1 MSLTLGEV
9 VQAVRFRHPFYGN
22 PTVPNRVLV
31 EAATRIQRSLSKA
44 AAQLNRTY
52 LSQTFSIGFDL
63 STANLPG
70 TAGNGTSGGLPAEVD
85 SSGTLSTVEQV
96 VGTILHYDLSTAVE
110 RVSTRPVGSA
120 TSGPPGTLTDAGS
133 PGWTVNA
140 WANKLIE
147 IMDGPDE
154 GDLQKIASNTAS
166 AITLSPATAGWE
178 FNLPTSA
185 STYRIIEVPDLDTE
199 TTGVVTALPGFSNR
213 VGYLVRLDATGNP
226 YVDYTQPVVSKV
238 EDGIPLPPFER
249 IIGGSVILTGMNPVL
264 ATSDLPGPL
273 ALPVREFHLLDYSS
287 RLRSGWYSGHL
298 LAGSLFLHGTSTS
311 WTGIQSIEL
320 RVVPIPPAFTAT
332 ATWADQVFLLP
343 DTAFEVLVAELA
355 VVAAIWAKSKQKDV
369 DVPGEQAERKASRD
383 LWLRSVSGQQQVAR
397 RSTTRCR

>member
-1 MSLTLGEV
+1 MNLGEV
-9 VQAVRFRHPFYGN
+9 VQAVRFRSPHYGN
-22 PTVPNRVLV
+22 PTVPNRVLL

-63 STANLPG
+63 STGNLPG
-70 TAGNGTSGGLPAEVD
+70 TAGNGTQGGLPAEVD
-85 SSGTLSTVEQV
+85 ASGTLSTVEQT
-96 VGTILHYDLSTAVE
+96 VGGLLHYDLTNAVE

-140 WANKLIE
+140 WANKLVE

-166 AITLSPATAGWE
+166 ALTLGPSTVTWE

-199 TTGVVTALPGFSNR
+199 TAGVVTALPGFSNV
-213 VGYLVRLDATGNP
+213 VGYLVRLDASGNP
-226 YVDYTQPVVSKV
+226 YVDYSQPVVTKV

-249 IIGGSVILTGMNPVL
+249 IIGGSVILSGLNPVL
-264 ATSDLPGPL
+264 ATSDLPGPIP
-273 ALPVREFHLLDYSS
+273 LPVREFHLLDYSS

-298 LAGSLFLHGTSTS
+298 LAGRLFLHGTSTA
-311 WTGIQSIEL
+311 WTGIQSIDL
-320 RVVPIPPAFTAT
+320 RVVPIPPAFTST
-332 ATWADQVFLLP
+332 AAWADQTFLLP
-343 DTAFEVLVAELA
+343 DTAFEVMVAELS
-355 VVAAIWAKSKQKDV
+355 VVAAQWAVGKGVQNV
-369 DVPGEQAERKASRD
+369 DVNGELAERKASRD
-383 LWLRSVSGQQQVAR
+383 LWLRSVSQQQQVAR
-397 RSTTRCR
+397 RSTTRIR